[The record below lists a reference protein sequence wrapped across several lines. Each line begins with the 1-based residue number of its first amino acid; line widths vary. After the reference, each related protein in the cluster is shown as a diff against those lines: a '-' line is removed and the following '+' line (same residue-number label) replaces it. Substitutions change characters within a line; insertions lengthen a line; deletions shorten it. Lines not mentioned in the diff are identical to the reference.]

1 MTMVSPG
8 PGQFIFRLKFAQ
20 LTDYFA
26 QITSKRI
33 LSPFS
38 HVNLNITNN
47 YWSNWFLKKEI
58 SMEIKRE
65 SQLKT

>member
-33 LSPFS
+33 LSLFF
-38 HVNLNITNN
+38 HVNVNITNK
-47 YWSNWFLKKEI
+47 YFQI
-58 SMEIKRE
+58 DFF
-65 SQLKT
+65 